1 MSSERVT
8 FFIDGTNLYFGLI
21 KDLQRLDLD
30 FQKLVNKLLDGR
42 TLSRV
47 YYYAVAPSHDQ
58 QTLQEADI
66 ERVKRQLK
74 FLDALRRIPYFEVIL
89 GRLVNHNGSY
99 IEKGVDVALAVDMLD
114 LQSTYETAILI
125 SGDSDFCRAVQVVK
139 RGGKH
144 VENATT
150 RTLSSK
156 ELQQSCDVYHLLDED
171 FLCDCWRN
179 KINGS

>member
-89 GRLVNHNGSY
+89 GRLVNHNGS
-99 IEKGVDVALAVDMLD
+99 
-114 LQSTYETAILI
+114 
-125 SGDSDFCRAVQVVK
+125 
-139 RGGKH
+139 
-144 VENATT
+144 
-150 RTLSSK
+150 
-156 ELQQSCDVYHLLDED
+156 
-171 FLCDCWRN
+171 
-179 KINGS
+179 